1 MMRFKDRKGTK
12 KKTDKRI
19 AIAGSE
25 RDFWGYTCIV
35 IGALFTLLSLF
46 LFIFSNRMN
55 FFAEKTSATILSRSD
70 IATEDGEVKQM
81 LTVSYRV
88 GKEMVVTSFEYNK
101 GYLNEDVISIDVYY
115 NVKEPKLVLDD
126 GWSFYAL
133 PVLALGILILFV
145 GLWVKGFVL
154 QDNLLFEDAPSK
166 SATKYQKEV
175 FEVKKKAIENLFP
188 FCAAMLMFICG
199 IIFWISRVGWGAYV
213 FMGLGVLAMVYI
225 GLELVPALYEWN
237 EIYRKFKLSKI
248 KVKVTEIE
256 TKELDE
262 DEKKES

>member
-1 MMRFKDRKGTK
+1 MHLNDRKGTR

-19 AIAGSE
+19 AVAGSE

-35 IGALFTLLSLF
+35 IGAVFILLSLF

-70 IATEDGEVKQM
+70 IETEEGEVKQM
-81 LTVSYRV
+81 ITVSYRV
-88 GKEMVVTSFEYNK
+88 GHETVITSYEYNK

-115 NVKEPKLVLDD
+115 NVKNPKLVIDD
-126 GWSFYAL
+126 GWSFYAV
-133 PVLALGILILFV
+133 PVLALGILILV
-145 GLWVKGFVL
+145 IGLCVKGFIL
-154 QDNLLFEDAPSK
+154 QDIHLFEEELPK

-188 FCAAMLMFICG
+188 FTAAMLMFICG

-213 FMGLGVLAMVYI
+213 FMGLGLLAAIYI
-225 GLELVPALYEWN
+225 ALELIPALYEWN
-237 EIYRKFKLSKI
+237 AIYRKFKLSKI
-248 KVKVTEIE
+248 KAKVTEIE
-256 TKELDE
+256 TKELGE
-262 DEKKES
+262 DEKEET